1 MKTILVPTDF
11 SDTSVNAARYALGLA
26 KQVGA
31 NKIVLFNS
39 FSAPL
44 LVTMDPSMP
53 GISIVAYESL
63 ESAAYE
69 GLQKIKDTLLEDCP
83 KGVEIE
89 LFAKF
94 GLFTDDINNYCR
106 EIEADVIIMGITGKG
121 AVSETVL
128 GSNTT
133 IVARYAQVPVI
144 IVPPTICY
152 KHINRLLLVS
162 DFIEIEEFVP
172 FIPIKKVL
180 DDTNAKLL
188 ILHVAA
194 SPHHSLYEGAYECF
208 SFKEMF
214 ADYDP
219 EFHFVVNTNF
229 AEAINDFA
237 AAYRADITIVIPK
250 KHNFLESVFKKSH
263 TKELAFHSNIP
274 LMAVHEQ

>member
-1 MKTILVPTDF
+1 M
-11 SDTSVNAARYALGLA
+11 
-26 KQVGA
+26 
-31 NKIVLFNS
+31 
-39 FSAPL
+39 
-44 LVTMDPSMP
+44 
-53 GISIVAYESL
+53 
-63 ESAAYE
+63 
-69 GLQKIKDTLLEDCP
+69 
-83 KGVEIE
+83 
-89 LFAKF
+89 
-94 GLFTDDINNYCR
+94 
-106 EIEADVIIMGITGKG
+106 
-121 AVSETVL
+121 
-128 GSNTT
+128 
-133 IVARYAQVPVI
+133 PVI

-194 SPHHSLYEGAYECF
+194 SPHHLLYEGAYECF

-250 KHNFLESVFKKSH
+250 KHSFLESVFKKSH